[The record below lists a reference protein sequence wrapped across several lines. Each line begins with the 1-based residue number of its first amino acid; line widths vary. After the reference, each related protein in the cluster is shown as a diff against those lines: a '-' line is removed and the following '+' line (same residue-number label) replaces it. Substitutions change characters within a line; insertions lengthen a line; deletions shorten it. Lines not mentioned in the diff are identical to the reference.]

1 MRRETYIEENKNE
14 FIKTNENVVELVEN
28 FKKNHLP
35 KINLKLEPI
44 LNAILTSNKLKSED
58 VEKLY
63 EDVLN
68 NYNLYYYMASDL
80 FLKLFHYV
88 EGITISK
95 NLNKLKKN
103 VLAGEIPSQLIIKN
117 EEIKEMKELYNIRY
131 NNLLLRY
138 IDYLIN
144 LYI

>member
-103 VLAGEIPSQLIIKN
+103 VLAGEIPPQLIIK
-117 EEIKEMKELYNIRY
+117 EEINKEMKELYNIRY